1 MFEQIDESLVL
12 KKPKIDRM
20 FQDQEFASFI
30 GTPFRFT
37 GLLNWLALQ
46 GAWTFTLFP
55 TTSGGRY
62 YTINIATHEV
72 AYASLAGNSRPSIHM
87 INMDR
92 LIHDFPDVA
101 AWVGRRQGGMADDH
115 YASGLPRSTSVY
127 FAGDFADAREFL
139 SLPGVR
145 RAIIAYWTEGLILLQ
160 ETGRSSVH
168 AANHNWNAVAEIK
181 KRVAAG
187 TL

>member
-72 AYASLAGNSRPSIHM
+72 AYASLLKRLGIMAGILAIMAFGLLLWTLYGQRRHEHPL
-87 INMDR
+87 DR
-92 LIHDFPDVA
+92 QYRLYCQRLA
-101 AWVGRRQGGMADDH
+101 R
-115 YASGLPRSTSVY
+115 SGLLRAPGE
-127 FAGDFADAREFL
+127 APADFARRIAASKPAEAGRAREVAL
-139 SLPGVR
+139 LYTTLRYRPVTTESAVLMR
-145 RAIIAYWTEGLILLQ
+145 RLQ
-160 ETGRSSVH
+160 RLAKG
-168 AANHNWNAVAEIK
+168 A
-181 KRVAAG
+181 
-187 TL
+187 